1 MTSAHTGKVIHQIDF
16 TSHSKSQICCLGW
29 SINFTGD
36 QDTLR
41 FPNGA
46 GPDESLDELLKRLG
60 KTTAPD
66 EVPDLP
72 ADLAF
77 LDVESLLP
85 KLSPLALGGAEY
97 VR

>member
-1 MTSAHTGKVIHQIDF
+1 M
-16 TSHSKSQICCLGW
+16 
-29 SINFTGD
+29 
-36 QDTLR
+36 R
-41 FPNGA
+41 FPNGP
-46 GPDESLDELLKRLG
+46 GPDESLDELLKGLG